1 MDRWQPGSTPI
12 SNRARSVI
20 ISRRSGS
27 DLGEANASPNY
38 WRLTGNSEVTGE
50 DRVHDSTWKSVS
62 DRQHVPIR
70 QSRSDVHE
78 ARHFVS
84 WSSRLRD
91 FSARA
96 CAI

>member
-1 MDRWQPGSTPI
+1 MQSINENDFECLASTGVNTPLM
-12 SNRARSVI
+12 AKMTV
-20 ISRRSGS
+20 
-27 DLGEANASPNY
+27 D
-38 WRLTGNSEVTGE
+38 SEVTGE
-50 DRVHDSTWKSVS
+50 DWAHDSAWKSVS

-70 QSRSDVHE
+70 QSWSDVHE
-78 ARHFVS
+78 ARHFAS